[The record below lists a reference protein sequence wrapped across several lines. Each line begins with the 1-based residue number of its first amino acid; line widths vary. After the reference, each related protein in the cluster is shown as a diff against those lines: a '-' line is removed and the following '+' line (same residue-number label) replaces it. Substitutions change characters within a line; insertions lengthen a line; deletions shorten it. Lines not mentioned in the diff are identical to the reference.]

1 MIKRTITFTDYN
13 GLERTEDFYFH
24 LTKAELAKM
33 EMSTSGGYAEMITR
47 IVQAK
52 DAPAIM
58 AVFEELIHKSYG
70 VKTPDG
76 RGFVKRKDDLDAFV
90 QTEAYSQLF
99 MDLLTDTEYA
109 TKFINGIIPAD
120 LSEQAQNAPA
130 PLQLNP

>member
-47 IVQAK
+47 IVAAK

-58 AVFEELIHKSYG
+58 NVFEQLIHKSYG

-76 RGFVKRKDDLDAFV
+76 RGFVKRQEDLDAFI

-99 MDLLTDTEYA
+99 MDLLTDTDYA

-120 LSEQAQNAPA
+120 LSEQAKNA

>member
-1 MIKRTITFTDYN
+1 MIKRTITFIDYN
-13 GLERTEDFYFH
+13 NIERTEDHYFH

-33 EMSTSGGYAEMITR
+33 EMSTAGGYAEMITR

-58 AVFEELIHKSYG
+58 SVFEELIHKSYG

-76 RGFVKRKDDLDAFV
+76 RGFVKRKEDLEAFI

-99 MDLLTDTEYA
+99 MDLLTDTEFA
-109 TKFINGIIPAD
+109 TEFINGIIPAD
-120 LSEQAQNAPA
+120 LSEQAKITPF
-130 PLQLNP
+130 QLNS